1 MKDAFVKL
9 KNDLQALTD
18 DLYKADFFTPEK
30 VLVIGCSTSETI
42 GEHIGKSSSD
52 EAADLIFKHFFEIAN
67 KENMHLLFQGCE
79 HINRSLTTSRH
90 TMEALKLEEVT
101 VVPHKEAGGSL
112 SELAYKELSD
122 AVVVESVTADRGIDI
137 GQTLI
142 GMHLKHVA
150 IPVRTS
156 VKKVGE
162 AVVTIA
168 TTRPKLVGGPR
179 AHYK

>member
-1 MKDAFVKL
+1 M
-9 KNDLQALTD
+9 
-18 DLYKADFFTPEK
+18 
-30 VLVIGCSTSETI
+30 LVIGCSTSETI
-42 GEHIGKSSSD
+42 GEHIGKNSSD
-52 EAADLIFKHFFEIAN
+52 EAAEVIYKHFSEIAA
-67 KENMHLLFQGCE
+67 KENIHLLFQGCE

-112 SELAYKELSD
+112 SERAYKEIADS
-122 AVVVESVTADRGIDI
+122 VVVESVRADRGIDI

-142 GMHLKHVA
+142 GMHMKHVA

-156 VKKVGE
+156 VKTVGE

-168 TTRPKLVGGPR
+168 ATRPKLVGGPR

>member
-1 MKDAFVKL
+1 ML
-9 KNDLQALTD
+9 
-18 DLYKADFFTPEK
+18 
-30 VLVIGCSTSETI
+30 TSETI
-42 GEHIGKSSSD
+42 GEHIGKNSSD
-52 EAADLIFKHFFEIAN
+52 EAAEVIYKHFSEIAA
-67 KENMHLLFQGCE
+67 KENIHLLFQGCE

-112 SELAYKELSD
+112 SERAYKEIADS
-122 AVVVESVTADRGIDI
+122 VVVESVRADRGIDI

-142 GMHLKHVA
+142 GMHMKHVA

-156 VKKVGE
+156 VKTVGE

-168 TTRPKLVGGPR
+168 ATRPKLVGGPR